1 MFEIFKI
8 GFISFT
14 AVDVIDIAIVSLLTY
29 QIYKLI
35 RGTVAAQILLGLMA
49 LLLLSFIA
57 QLTGMRTLTYIL
69 KLITDVWV
77 IAFVVLFQPELR
89 RFLMMLSKSR
99 IIRFFSSNKY
109 ELDLDIAEELTE
121 AAFEMSQHQHGALIV
136 LERSAEIKAIID
148 TGVILNAKLSKEL
161 LRNIFFPRSPLHD
174 GAVIVK
180 NNLIKAARCTLPL
193 SNKSE
198 VDGIS
203 LGMRHKAGLGISEQ
217 SDVISLIV
225 SEETGGISLAED
237 GKLTRGLSK
246 ESLKAMLNEKLNLKP
261 QTNARSI
268 FEQFWK

>member
-1 MFEIFKI
+1 MLELFKI

-14 AVDVIDIAIVSLLTY
+14 VVDLIDITIVSFLTY

-49 LLLLSFIA
+49 LLALSLIA

-77 IAFVVLFQPELR
+77 LVFVVLFQPELR

-99 IIRFFSSNKY
+99 LLRFFSSNKY
-109 ELDLDIAEELTE
+109 EIDIDVAEELTD
-121 AAFEMSQHQHGALIV
+121 AVFEMSQHQHGALIV
-136 LERSAEIKAIID
+136 IERSAEIKAIID
-148 TGVILNAKLSKEL
+148 TGVIIDAKLSKDL

-174 GAVIVK
+174 GAVVVK
-180 NNLIKAARCTLPL
+180 NNIIKAARCTLPL
-193 SNKSE
+193 FNKSD
-198 VDGIS
+198 VNGIS

-217 SDVISLIV
+217 SDVLSLIV
-225 SEETGGISLAED
+225 SEETGSISIAEN
-237 GKLTRGLSK
+237 GELTSGLSK
-246 ESLKAMLNEKLNLKP
+246 ESLKNLLNEKLNLKQ
-261 QTNARSI
+261 QTNVRGI